1 MSGGAITEMGSADR
15 AGWMRAI
22 EAAVRRILGAGVA
35 IAVKFTGGVTIAP
48 TGTATTALTVTGPAS
63 PTVELAVWDAS
74 SLTNG
79 QAVHLDKAAHQRF
92 SQAAV
97 PTAVLGTGAGTGAG
111 TAPTVTLLAGST
123 DQVGTI
129 QITTGTQV
137 PVGGNASLVVVT
149 FRNAYASTPK
159 AVMVVPANVA
169 TLALARA
176 QDVAAWRAG
185 LATTG
190 FQLITGATALAASTA
205 YEWFYW
211 VVG

>member
-74 SLTNG
+74 PLTNG
-79 QAVHLDKAAHQRF
+79 QAVHLDKAAHLRF

-97 PTAVLGTGAGTGAG
+97 PTFGSAGTGAGTG
-111 TAPTVTLLAGST
+111 PTVTVLAGST
-123 DQVGTI
+123 DQVGTF
-129 QITTGTQV
+129 QLTTGTG
-137 PVGGNASLVVVT
+137 PAGSNASIGVVSFKNV
-149 FRNAYASTPK
+149 YATTPK
-159 AVMVVPANVA
+159 AVMVVPANINA
-169 TLALARA
+169 LALTRA
-176 QDVAAWRAG
+176 QDIAAWRAG